1 MAGSIEVNAA
11 LYRKKAF
18 TYVPPSP
25 PTDLMESTSFTID
38 FASRKFIHIGLD
50 SKDFSIVAL
59 ILTSSRYVTISYEF
73 LRRIF
78 SYMGH
83 ILSFILDIPEK
94 YKRVIFCEDDLY
106 KLSSMVYR
114 GENVLVIEGKS
125 QEGCRI
131 LLNRADLII
140 LQYLE
145 GVIFETV
152 CRTGAYNHQLIIK
165 QVRDYAYY
173 LEEKFNQMQ
182 SPPVN
187 LDEMIT
193 FIKKDHDYRLIQS
206 DPVIT
211 KQIQLFAAAHV
222 ADLVLKLRSQNSH
235 EVNHKY
241 IITCRKNI

>member
-1 MAGSIEVNAA
+1 MAGSNEVNAA
-11 LYRKKAF
+11 LYKKKAF

-25 PTDLMESTSFTID
+25 PADLMESTSFTID
-38 FASRKFIHIGLD
+38 FASRKFIHIGID
-50 SKDFSIVAL
+50 SKDFSIVTR

-83 ILSFILDIPEK
+83 ILSFILDMPEK
-94 YKRVIFCEDDLY
+94 YMY
-106 KLSSMVYR
+106 KLSSMVYS

-152 CRTGAYNHQLIIK
+152 CRTGAYNNDLITK
-165 QVRDYAYY
+165 QFRDYAYY

-182 SPPVN
+182 SPPEN

-206 DPVIT
+206 APVIT
-211 KQIQLFAAAHV
+211 NQIQLFAAAHV